1 MSKFVDKKLL
11 RFCRL
16 DCIIITQHDRRKITS
31 GVYTMNTLETALIWP
46 VIFIVFTAG
55 LILGIRTAQVSFKQI
70 EHYGEENSSFSP
82 ADVRRI
88 VEVVYET
95 IDDI

>member
-1 MSKFVDKKLL
+1 
-11 RFCRL
+11 
-16 DCIIITQHDRRKITS
+16 
-31 GVYTMNTLETALIWP
+31 MNTLETALIWP

-55 LILGIRTAQVSFKQI
+55 MILGIKTAQVSFKQI
-70 EHYGEENSSFSP
+70 ERYGEESSSFSP
-82 ADVRRI
+82 SDIRRI